1 MSALHGSPMTFD
13 DVKAL
18 GERILK
24 LERDFNLKAG
34 FTKADDRLPDFMIEE
49 KIPPHTDG
57 DQINIFTPIGV
68 G

>member
-1 MSALHGSPMTFD
+1 MTFD

-49 KIPPHTDG
+49 KIPPHNVT
-57 DQINIFTPIGV
+57 FTVPDKELDRLFEF
-68 G
+68 